1 MRYIALQVLLVLLLL
16 GGEDC
21 TALLGGERQL
31 NSNSEKQQQEQEQ
44 IDKTAGD
51 RKFHSIL
58 FGLKGVKMAKRGK
71 NGQKSYGGVQWPQ

>member
-31 NSNSEKQQQEQEQ
+31 NSNSEKQQEQQEQ

-51 RKFHSIL
+51 LNIARIANAVPVTLYSK
-58 FGLKGVKMAKRGK
+58 VTM
-71 NGQKSYGGVQWPQ
+71 